1 MIIVKL
7 KGGLGNQLFQYAFG
21 RALSET
27 TKQPLLFDNLFFQ
40 SPSEI
45 RDYELSKF
53 SVHPNCSLPFFIRN
67 WINVKHR
74 RTKNIFL
81 KALSKLQ
88 SIQYFKEAHFEYDDQ
103 IFQKCEDGVNYYD
116 GYWQSPQYFNAI
128 RPLLLKELKIKL
140 PLSSPTLDLA
150 KRIQRENAISIHV
163 RRGDYATNNHTNDF
177 HGLCS
182 LDYYK
187 QAIHLLSKEKDECS
201 FYIFSDD
208 MVWTKENLKI
218 SGKPV
223 YYVEHT
229 TDATNYE
236 DLYLMSICK
245 HQIIANSSFS
255 WWGAWLNEYSSKQ
268 IIAPKKWFA
277 DDSINTNDLIPA
289 EWIRI

>member
-1 MIIVKL
+1 MLALLLLLCIDFDHIIRIHH
-7 KGGLGNQLFQYAFG
+7 AFHLHG
-21 RALSET
+21 DQDRQILAVFLL
-27 TKQPLLFDNLFFQ
+27 PLL
-40 SPSEI
+40 
-45 RDYELSKF
+45 
-53 SVHPNCSLPFFIRN
+53 
-67 WINVKHR
+67 R
-74 RTKNIFL
+74 R
-81 KALSKLQ
+81 
-88 SIQYFKEAHFEYDDQ
+88 
-103 IFQKCEDGVNYYD
+103 
-116 GYWQSPQYFNAI
+116 
-128 RPLLLKELKIKL
+128 
-140 PLSSPTLDLA
+140 
-150 KRIQRENAISIHV
+150 QRHKPYS
-163 RRGDYATNNHTNDF
+163 
-177 HGLCS
+177 
-182 LDYYK
+182 
-187 QAIHLLSKEKDECS
+187 IHLLSKEKDECS